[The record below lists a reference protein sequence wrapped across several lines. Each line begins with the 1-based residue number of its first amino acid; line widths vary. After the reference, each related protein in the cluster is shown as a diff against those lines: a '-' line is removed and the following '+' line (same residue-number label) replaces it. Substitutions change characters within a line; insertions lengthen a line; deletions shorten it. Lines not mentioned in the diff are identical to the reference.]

1 MLEFDMDSMIK
12 EDEIITYQVKLGNRV
27 LAEKPSKQLAE
38 HFITTLGTE
47 QQKEAVVVPVTG
59 GKQVLFG

>member
-1 MLEFDMDSMIK
+1 MDSMIK
-12 EDEIITYQVKLGNRV
+12 EDEKITYQVKLGTRV
-27 LAEKPSKQLAE
+27 LAEKPSQQLAE